1 MNSLICLPANETG
14 GPSAWA
20 CAAALDA
27 TKSEAAKSDATNRH
41 CRDFVIGVIVDCDP
55 RPHLI
60 NALYG
65 SAIGAPLEVEC
76 WRIFIWS
83 RAFVAEV
90 GNQSLSVSGC

>member
-1 MNSLICLPANETG
+1 MNSLICLPANDTG
-14 GPSAWA
+14 GPAACA

-60 NALYG
+60 NALYR
-65 SAIGAPLEVEC
+65 SAVGVPLESNAGGYL
-76 WRIFIWS
+76 FG

-90 GNQSLSVSGC
+90 ENQSLSVSGC